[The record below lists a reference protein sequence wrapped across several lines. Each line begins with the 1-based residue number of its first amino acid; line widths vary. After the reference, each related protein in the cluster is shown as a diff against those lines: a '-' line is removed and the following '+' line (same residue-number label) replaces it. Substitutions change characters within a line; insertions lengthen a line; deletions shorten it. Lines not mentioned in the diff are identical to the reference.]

1 MADDDENKVVQWLAQ
16 WEDRIASQDFQA
28 ARELFDLAAI
38 GFGTVAPR
46 ANGLDD
52 LVERQW
58 RVVWTRNQRFR
69 FLPETLVVWADGSLL
84 VAAVQWQSVATAS
97 DTGEPYCRDGRATI
111 VLRETD
117 CGVRA
122 LHTHFSISPVP
133 ERFLPYSDSEGG

>member
-58 RVVWTRNQRFR
+58 RVV
-69 FLPETLVVWADGSLL
+69 
-84 VAAVQWQSVATAS
+84 
-97 DTGEPYCRDGRATI
+97 
-111 VLRETD
+111 
-117 CGVRA
+117 
-122 LHTHFSISPVP
+122 
-133 ERFLPYSDSEGG
+133 